1 MVKYLLKKS
10 YRHKDLKELK
20 FNDLWDYN
28 GVFTTMW
35 IYGKPPKILF
45 FNSHINSLVKS
56 LKVFK
61 IFKKDIKKKI
71 LKLISLNINKK
82 KSYNHLLRVALNK
95 NIISISL
102 RQRIKPKK
110 NFYLKL
116 VNYKRIKPEYKN
128 LKYKIILKYL
138 SKINTSKNDIAL
150 CVNKKV
156 LETGTSNLIF
166 VSKNLIYSPVSK
178 FYRGNNFKFY
188 EKKFKI
194 KKRNILI
201 KELIKYDEIILLG
214 SGKGV
219 VSVKSIEEINW
230 KRRSQKIYKKLLHT
244 FQSEV
249 KKQKY
254 LYN

>member
-1 MVKYLLKKS
+1 MI
-10 YRHKDLKELK
+10 R
-20 FNDLWDYN
+20 
-28 GVFTTMW
+28 
-35 IYGKPPKILF
+35 
-45 FNSHINSLVKS
+45 
-56 LKVFK
+56 
-61 IFKKDIKKKI
+61 
-71 LKLISLNINKK
+71 LNIDKK
-82 KSYNHLLRVALNK
+82 NSYNHLLRIALNK

-102 RQRIKPKK
+102 RNRIKPTK

-116 VNYKRIKPEYKN
+116 VNYERIKPEFKN

-138 SKINTSKNDIAL
+138 SKMNTSKKDIAL
-150 CVNKKV
+150 CVNKKI
-156 LETGTSNLIF
+156 LETGTSNLFF

-194 KKRNILI
+194 KKKNIFI
-201 KELIKYDEIILLG
+201 KELNKYDEIILVG

-219 VSVKSIEEINW
+219 VSVKSLEGIKW
-230 KRRSQKIYKKLLHT
+230 KRRNQKIYKKLLNT